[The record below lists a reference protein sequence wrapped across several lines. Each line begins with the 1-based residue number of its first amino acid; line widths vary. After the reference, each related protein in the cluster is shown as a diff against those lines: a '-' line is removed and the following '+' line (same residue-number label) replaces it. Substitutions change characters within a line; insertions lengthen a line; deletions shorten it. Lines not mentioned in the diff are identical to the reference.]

1 MLKKIQNIRLVRF
14 GMAVGARFTKND
26 VSGSASQ
33 LAYYM
38 LFSIFPILLI
48 VASLLPY
55 FNIDQ
60 DQLFTTIKQ
69 FVPEEIYDFIN
80 NNLDQLLNNNSG
92 GALSIGIIGT
102 LWSASNGMNA
112 TTKALN
118 KAYGVK
124 DRRNYFVKRLLSMVF
139 TMGMLAVVVVTL
151 LLVVFGQ
158 QIGLFIFNH
167 LNVSQDTL
175 DIWNNFRWVVTMA
188 VIFIVFSFIFWIA
201 PNRRS
206 SLFSILPGA
215 VFSTVGWAAASIGF
229 AYYVNNFAN
238 YSATYGSIGVIII
251 LMLWFYLTGTILMI
265 GGEINATLSIV
276 KQKKLVGEIN

>member
-1 MLKKIQNIRLVRF
+1 MLKKIQNNRLFRF
-14 GMAVGARFTKND
+14 CMVVSNRFTKND
-26 VSGSASQ
+26 VSGSAAQ

-55 FNIDQ
+55 FQIDQ
-60 DQLFTTIKQ
+60 EQLFTTIKQ

-80 NNLDQLLNNNSG
+80 SNLDQLLNSNSG
-92 GALSIGIIGT
+92 GILSIGIIGT

-124 DRRNYFVKRLLSMVF
+124 DRRSYIIKRLLSMVF
-139 TMGMLAVVVVTL
+139 TLGMLAVVVVTL

-158 QIGLFIFNH
+158 QIGMFIFNH
-167 LNVSQDTL
+167 LNVSKETL
-175 DIWNNFRWVVTMA
+175 DTWNNFRWVVTLA
-188 VIFIVFSFIFWIA
+188 VIFVVFSFIYWIA

-206 SLFSILPGA
+206 KLISILPGA
-215 VFSTVGWAAASIGF
+215 VFASLGWAIASMGF

-251 LMLWFYLTGTILMI
+251 LMLWFYLTGVILMI
-265 GGEINATLSIV
+265 GGEINATLSILR
-276 KQKKLVGEIN
+276 QKKLVGEIN

>member
-1 MLKKIQNIRLVRF
+1 MFKKLQNNHLVRF
-14 GMAVGARFTKND
+14 GMIISKRFTAND
-26 VSGSASQ
+26 VSGSAAQ

-38 LFSIFPILLI
+38 LFSIFPMLLI

-80 NNLDQLLNNNSG
+80 TNLDQLLNSHTG
-92 GALSIGIIGT
+92 GLLSIGILAT

-118 KAYGVK
+118 KAYSVL
-124 DRRNYFVKRLLSMVF
+124 DRRNYLVKRLLSVLF
-139 TMGMLAVVVVTL
+139 TIGMLAVITVTL
-151 LLVVFGQ
+151 LLLVFGQ
-158 QIGLFIFNH
+158 QIGMFIFNH
-167 LNVSQDTL
+167 LHVSQDTL
-175 DIWNNFRWVVTMA
+175 DIWNNFRWVVTLA
-188 VIFIVFSFIFWIA
+188 VIFIVFTFIFWIA

-206 SLFSILPGA
+206 RLFSILPGS
-215 VFSTVGWAAASIGF
+215 VFATIGWAAASFGF

-251 LMLWFYLTGTILMI
+251 LMLWFYLTGIILMI
-265 GGEINATLSIV
+265 GGEINAALSIL

>member
-1 MLKKIQNIRLVRF
+1 MFKKIQENRLVRF
-14 GMAVGARFTKND
+14 GMAVGKRFTKND

-92 GALSIGIIGT
+92 GALSLGILGT

-124 DRRNYFVKRLLSMVF
+124 DRRNYFVKRLLSVVF

-158 QIGLFIFNH
+158 QIGMFIFNH

-175 DIWNNFRWVVTMA
+175 DIWNNFRWIVTLA

-206 SLFSILPGA
+206 TLISILPGA
-215 VFSTVGWAAASIGF
+215 VFATIGWAAASIGF

-251 LMLWFYLTGTILMI
+251 LMLWFYITGTILMI

-276 KQKKLVGEIN
+276 RQKKLVGEIN